1 MRLISSFSGA
11 ALLWLIFLSCSTLAL
26 ASPKPAH
33 RLEGRQALASITSSV
48 ASSTQLASIDAAIA
62 GIEGAIRAG
71 AAAGNRVSNHTTV
84 SSSSNQTTVSSSVGG
99 DASPVPMVNSPLLLP
114 SLSGCTSG
122 DTTGTVTFTSEFAH
136 HTGFETIEE
145 DQEFWNDT
153 GTVWVIQVVS
163 PGYWVQ
169 DLGLFDGNNSDP
181 EDTNAISL
189 GSSSSII
196 AITVPTHGCI
206 SKHLFSSHQHQQLAP
221 LTHSACSRQSRDLRS
236 VGWSNPLKQRQML
249 NPHTRSAFP
258 ANILALQIRFSTLQL
273 RLQIVNTA
281 PP

>member
-1 MRLISSFSGA
+1 MRPNSSFSGA
-11 ALLWLIFLSCSTLAL
+11 ILLWLIFLSCSTLTL

-71 AAAGNRVSNHTTV
+71 AAAGRSA
-84 SSSSNQTTVSSSVGG
+84 SNQTTVSSSVGG
-99 DASPVPMVNSPLLLP
+99 DASPVPMVNSPLILP

-122 DTTGTVTFTSEFAH
+122 DTGTVTFTSEFAH

-236 VGWSNPLKQRQML
+236 VGLSNPPKQRQM
-249 NPHTRSAFP
+249 
-258 ANILALQIRFSTLQL
+258 
-273 RLQIVNTA
+273 
-281 PP
+281 